1 MKFETDVAEKSK
13 AICIDGFLFR
23 EDKHFIGNAEKEA
36 QSSKAL
42 NDEDESDNTSYQTSN
57 VHK

>member
-1 MKFETDVAEKSK
+1 MKFETNVTEKSK

-36 QSSKAL
+36 QSSRVDG
-42 NDEDESDNTSYQTSN
+42 N
-57 VHK
+57 